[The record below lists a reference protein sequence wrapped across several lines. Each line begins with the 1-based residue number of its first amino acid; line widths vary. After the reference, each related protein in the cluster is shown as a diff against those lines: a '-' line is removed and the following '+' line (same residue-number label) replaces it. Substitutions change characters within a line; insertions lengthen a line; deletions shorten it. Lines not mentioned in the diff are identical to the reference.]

1 MGGYPTG
8 SGVPVL
14 HPKSLRPPPPHHHRG
29 VTGGG
34 KFEDEGV
41 NEGIL
46 LSWISKELGWSV
58 EFIPAAQNSEMRW
71 VC

>member
-1 MGGYPTG
+1 
-8 SGVPVL
+8 
-14 HPKSLRPPPPHHHRG
+14 